1 MEHESMKA
9 KSRQK
14 LYLNLS
20 AAKKRKRAIEWCM
33 RILHLDI
40 NSMNDDVFSDLMT
53 EYECIVAYPEN
64 IEFYQMP
71 MPVFAEGDTDK
82 DTADLIKIMNGQ
94 GEAARR
100 TFKEYQKKAMA
111 LIEDFQQMGNQPG
124 AWLKLDITMAFT
136 IRVGRN
142 HKHVITNKEEHDFEY
157 SYARQIAR
165 ALDGKRFDDVFRK
178 CNNCG
183 HYFAVLSNRPKES
196 CSHKCAM
203 LHYNKKKFENDREPA
218 RKRGNLESY
227 YSRIRKNNYTDAKTR
242 SLLRFYIKKNNY
254 KPEWI
259 SPSINK
265 FLQRK
270 SEK

>member
-1 MEHESMKA
+1 MEYESMKA

-20 AAKKRKRAIEWCM
+20 PAKKRKRAIKWCM
-33 RILHLDI
+33 RILHVDI
-40 NSMNDDVFSDLMT
+40 NCMNDDVFSDFMA

-64 IEFYQMP
+64 IGYYHMP
-71 MPVFAEGDTDK
+71 MPVSPEGATDK
-82 DTADLIKIMNGQ
+82 NTAELIKIMNGQ

-100 TFKEYQKKAMA
+100 TFKEYQEKAIA
-111 LIEDFQQMGNQPG
+111 LIGDFQQIGNQPG
-124 AWLKLDITMAFT
+124 ALLTLDMTMT
-136 IRVGRN
+136 ISIRIRRN
-142 HKHVITNKEEHDFEY
+142 HTYSISNKEEHYFEY

-165 ALDGKRFDDVFRK
+165 ALDGKTFDDVFRK
-178 CNNCG
+178 CDNCG
-183 HYFAVLSNRPKES
+183 RYFAVLSNRPKES

-203 LHYNKKKFENDREPA
+203 LHYNKKIFKDNPTLA

-227 YSRIRKNNYTDAKTR
+227 YSRMRKNNYTDAKTR

-265 FLQRK
+265 FLKRK